1 MDIDVV
7 VRAQGG
13 DQTAFAQLATEGGR
27 RMNAL
32 AVGILR
38 DRDLAED
45 AVQQALLSIW
55 KDLPQLRDPARYE
68 SWSYKLLVR
77 ACYAEARRRKR
88 RMAEVFGVTTRE
100 PAAGDDIGSVAD
112 RDQLER
118 GFQRLSLDH
127 RAVVV
132 MHHYL
137 DMPLEAV
144 ASALGIP
151 AGTAR
156 SRFHRAMASLRAA
169 LEADNRPPTPPPS
182 AATNPEP
189 QGAES

>member
-1 MDIDVV
+1 MDTDVV

-13 DQTAFAQLATEGGR
+13 DQAAFAQLATEGGR

-77 ACYAEARRRKR
+77 ACYAEARKRKR
-88 RMAEVFGVTTRE
+88 RMAEVLGVTTRE
-100 PAAGDDIGSVAD
+100 PVAGDEIHVVAD

-144 ASALGIP
+144 ATALGIP

-156 SRFHRAMASLRAA
+156 SRFHRAMASLRSA
-169 LEADNRPPTPPPS
+169 LEADNRPPSPPTGT
-182 AATNPEP
+182 ATNPEP
-189 QGAES
+189 RGAGQ

>member
-1 MDIDVV
+1 MDVDVV

-13 DQTAFAQLATEGGR
+13 DQAAFAQLATEGGR

-55 KDLPQLRDPARYE
+55 KDLPQLRDPSRYQ

-77 ACYAEARRRKR
+77 ACYAEARKRKR
-88 RMAEVFGVTTRE
+88 RMAEVFGITTRE
-100 PAAGDDIGSVAD
+100 PVAGDDISGVAD

-118 GFQRLSLDH
+118 GFERLSLDH

-137 DMPLEAV
+137 DMPLESV
-144 ASALGIP
+144 ALALGIP

-169 LEADNRPPTPPPS
+169 LEADDRRPPPPPNP
-182 AATNPEP
+182 ATNPEP
-189 QGAES
+189 QGAE

>member
-100 PAAGDDIGSVAD
+100 PVAGDDIGSVAD

-169 LEADNRPPTPPPS
+169 LEADNRPPPPPPS

-189 QGAES
+189 QGAE

>member
-1 MDIDVV
+1 
-7 VRAQGG
+7 
-13 DQTAFAQLATEGGR
+13 
-27 RMNAL
+27 MNAL

-38 DRDLAED
+38 DRTLAED

-55 KDLPQLRDPARYE
+55 KDLPQLRDPARFE
-68 SWSYKLLVR
+68 SWSYKLLLR
-77 ACYAEARRRKR
+77 ACYAESRKRKR
-88 RMAEVFGVTTRE
+88 RQAEVYGVATRE
-100 PAAGDDIGSVAD
+100 PVAGDDIRSVAD

-118 GFQRLSLDH
+118 GFQRLSLEH

-144 ASALGIP
+144 ATALSIP
-151 AGTAR
+151 PGTAR

-169 LEADNRPPTPPPS
+169 LEADDRPPRPPAGATT
-182 AATNPEP
+182 AAQP
-189 QGAES
+189 QGVDG

>member
-1 MDIDVV
+1 MDTDVV

-13 DQTAFAQLATEGGR
+13 DQAAFAQLATEGGR

-77 ACYAEARRRKR
+77 ACYAEARKRKR
-88 RMAEVFGVTTRE
+88 RMVEVFGVTTRE
-100 PAAGDDIGSVAD
+100 PVAGDEINGVAD
-112 RDQLER
+112 RDQIER

-144 ASALGIP
+144 AAALGIP

-169 LEADNRPPTPPPS
+169 LEADTRAPAGTTPT
-182 AATNPEP
+182 NEM
-189 QGAES
+189 QGVTE

>member
-1 MDIDVV
+1 MDNDVV

-13 DQTAFAQLATEGGR
+13 DQAAFAQLATEGAR

-55 KDLPQLRDPARYE
+55 KDLPQLRDPARYQ

-77 ACYAEARRRKR
+77 ACYAESRKRKR
-88 RMAEVFGVTTRE
+88 RMAEVFGVNARE
-100 PAAGDDIGSVAD
+100 PVARDDIHSVAD
-112 RDQLER
+112 RDQLDR
-118 GFQRLSLDH
+118 GFERLSLDH
-127 RAVVV
+127 RAIVV

-137 DMPLEAV
+137 DMPVEAV
-144 ASALGIP
+144 ADVLDVP
-151 AGTAR
+151 VGTVK
-156 SRFHRAMASLRAA
+156 SRLHRALKRMRIALHADAPIPQASPS
-169 LEADNRPPTPPPS
+169 ETPR
-182 AATNPEP
+182 
-189 QGAES
+189 

>member
-13 DQTAFAQLATEGGR
+13 DQAAFAQLATEGGR

-38 DRDLAED
+38 DRTLAED

-77 ACYAEARRRKR
+77 ACYAESRKRKR
-88 RMAEVFGVTTRE
+88 RQAEVYGVDIRE
-100 PAAGDDIGSVAD
+100 PVSGDDIGSVAD
-112 RDQLER
+112 RDQLDR
-118 GFQRLSLDH
+118 GFQRLSLEH

-144 ASALGIP
+144 ATALGIP
-151 AGTAR
+151 SGTAR

-169 LEADNRPPTPPPS
+169 LEADDRPPPPPAGATTVPQPQ
-182 AATNPEP
+182 AAD
-189 QGAES
+189 G

>member
-1 MDIDVV
+1 MDTDVV

-13 DQTAFAQLATEGGR
+13 DQAAFAQLATEGGR
-27 RMNAL
+27 RMNVL

-77 ACYAEARRRKR
+77 ACYAEGRKRKR
-88 RMAEVFGVTTRE
+88 RMAEVFGVTVRE
-100 PAAGDDIGSVAD
+100 PVAGDDIGRVAD

-137 DMPLEAV
+137 DMPLESV

-156 SRFHRAMASLRAA
+156 SRFHRAMASLRST
-169 LEADNRPPTPPPS
+169 LEADDRPPPPPT
-182 AATNPEP
+182 ATATNPEP
-189 QGAES
+189 QGVD